1 MQRQDQMLHF
11 PSSDPGNQTIRVRG
25 SQSQLKF
32 IRLLTLA
39 PKISFNNSISVSRC
53 TFVERTSSYGVPKSK
68 ERNAYV
74 ASSVQRNEKKKKMD
88 KKYHIT
94 LPPLCQACVKF
105 RVKVGKGAMYR
116 CIRLL
121 YRIKKKKEERW
132 IADGGRIL
140 QAHRA
145 RYTCIPQTS
154 TSQLILRRNLLRVIV
169 TLVIVVDILLQVVVG
184 VGLLK
189 VLAEGSISRVS
200 YTSRCYT
207 IKRLVII

>member
-39 PKISFNNSISVSRC
+39 PKISFNNSNSVSRC
-53 TFVERTSSYGVPKSK
+53 TFLERTSSYGVPKSK

-74 ASSVQRNEKKKKMD
+74 ASSVQRDEKKKKMD

-116 CIRLL
+116 HSSTLSN
-121 YRIKKKKEERW
+121 KKEKGRKMDSRRW
-132 IADGGRIL
+132 SDTTGT
-140 QAHRA
+140 Q
-145 RYTCIPQTS
+145 S
-154 TSQLILRRNLLRVIV
+154 
-169 TLVIVVDILLQVVVG
+169 
-184 VGLLK
+184 K
-189 VLAEGSISRVS
+189 VYMYPSNEYITANSS
-200 YTSRCYT
+200 
-207 IKRLVII
+207 

>member
-53 TFVERTSSYGVPKSK
+53 TFLERTSNYGVPKSK
-68 ERNAYV
+68 ERIR
-74 ASSVQRNEKKKKMD
+74 SKQCTKERKKKKMD

-116 CIRLL
+116 HSSTLSN
-121 YRIKKKKEERW
+121 KKEKGRKMDSRRW
-132 IADGGRIL
+132 SDTTGT
-140 QAHRA
+140 Q
-145 RYTCIPQTS
+145 S
-154 TSQLILRRNLLRVIV
+154 
-169 TLVIVVDILLQVVVG
+169 
-184 VGLLK
+184 K
-189 VLAEGSISRVS
+189 VYMYPSNEYITANSS
-200 YTSRCYT
+200 
-207 IKRLVII
+207 